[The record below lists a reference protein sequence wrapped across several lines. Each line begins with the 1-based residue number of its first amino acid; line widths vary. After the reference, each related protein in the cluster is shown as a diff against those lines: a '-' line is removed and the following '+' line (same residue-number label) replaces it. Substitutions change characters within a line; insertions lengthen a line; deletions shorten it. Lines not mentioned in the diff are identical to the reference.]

1 MLEYKKISEVDS
13 GKLLKFFSEIVENE
27 DDLFFHPH
35 AFDEETVKYLC
46 VNYKG
51 KDLYYVIYLNFNIVG
66 YAMLR
71 GWDEGYEI
79 PSLGIILSKNI
90 RGSGISKNFM
100 EFLHLIAKNK
110 ESKRIRITVNNKNIA
125 CINLAKKLGYSFK
138 ELNESTLLGFFDF
151 KNQ

>member
-35 AFDEETVKYLC
+35 AFDEETVEYLC

-79 PSLGIILSKNI
+79 PSIGIILSKNI

-125 CINLAKKLGYSFK
+125 CINLAEKLGYS
-138 ELNESTLLGFFDF
+138 
-151 KNQ
+151 